1 MIKKALKEN
10 YLYLL
15 SIVILTILFFVI
27 GKTDIYNKILDF
39 DYKVIEIIS
48 NIYNPK
54 IESLMAF
61 ITKFGEWYIPTA
73 IIVCIFLF
81 VKNKLYSYILIVNY
95 AVIGLITFLVKSI
108 IMRPRPLVAL
118 IEIPLSYSFPSGHTL
133 TSIFF
138 YILLWYLITLN
149 KNNKIKIPLF
159 ILFSLLAILVS
170 FSRIYLGV
178 HYFSDVMGGI
188 IYSIP
193 CLLCTLNILNKNFKE
208 KL

>member
-15 SIVILTILFFVI
+15 SIIILTILFFVI

-48 NIYNPK
+48 NIYDPK
-54 IESLMAF
+54 IESLMTF

-95 AVIGLITFLVKSI
+95 AVIGLITFIVKSI

>member
-1 MIKKALKEN
+1 MIKKVLKEN

-15 SIVILTILFFVI
+15 SIVLLTVLFFII
-27 GKTDIYNKILDF
+27 GKTDIYNKILDV

-54 IESLMAF
+54 VESLMTF
-61 ITKFGEWYIPTA
+61 ITKFGEWYTPTI
-73 IIVCIFLF
+73 IIVCILLL
-81 VKNKLYSYILIVNY
+81 VKNKLYSYILSVNY
-95 AVIGLITFLVKSI
+95 AVVGLITFAIKSI

-118 IEIPLSYSFPSGHTL
+118 IEIPSSYSFPSGHTL

-149 KNNKIKIPLF
+149 KNNKIKISLF
-159 ILFSLLAILVS
+159 ILFSLLALLVS

-193 CLLCTLNILNKNFKE
+193 CLLCTLNIINKNFKE

>member
-15 SIVILTILFFVI
+15 SIIILTILFFVI

-48 NIYNPK
+48 NIYDPK
-54 IESLMAF
+54 IESLMTF

-73 IIVCIFLF
+73 IIVCIFLL

-95 AVIGLITFLVKSI
+95 AVIGLITFIVKSI